1 MNNHPPEKGTPKH
14 RENHNL
20 QLRSEPGLRQQPVLT
35 GHCMPLERLTVMQR
49 ILFDSISDN

>member
-1 MNNHPPEKGTPKH
+1 MNNHPPEKDTPKH